1 MEVDPTPDWYGSEDG
16 IDEERLATALD
27 DLRPRLRRMLDLRI
41 QPRLKARIDP
51 SDVLQ
56 DTFLEATQR
65 ADTYAVERKVPFFVW
80 VRFLAIQK
88 LAQAHRRHLGA
99 QKRDVRREVRARDL
113 GNTEA
118 SSVAMAGV
126 FAASL
131 TTPSQHLE
139 KEERKAAVLSTLDSL
154 DTTDREILA
163 LRHIEGL
170 SNRECGQVLGLTDA
184 GASRR
189 YMRAA
194 ARFAGALESRGFD
207 PSTLGA
213 GRA

>member
-1 MEVDPTPDWYGSEDG
+1 MDVDPTPDWYGSDGG

-41 QPRLKARIDP
+41 QPGLKARIDP

-56 DTFLEATQR
+56 DTFVEAMQR
-65 ADTYAVERKVPFFVW
+65 ADTHAAKPDVPFFVW

-99 QKRDVRREVRARDL
+99 QKRDVRRETRLAGL
-113 GNTEA
+113 GDPEA
-118 SSVAMAGV
+118 SSIAMADVLAG
-126 FAASL
+126 SL
-131 TTPSQHLE
+131 PTPSRQMAQ
-139 KEERKAAVLSTLDSL
+139 EERKTAVLETLDAMAAA
-154 DTTDREILA
+154 DREILA

-170 SNRECGQVLGLTDA
+170 SNRECGHALGLTDG

-189 YMRAA
+189 YTRAA
-194 ARFAGALESRGFD
+194 TRFAVALKGRGLD
-207 PSTLGA
+207 PSSLGA
-213 GRA
+213 SGA